1 MTLEELA
8 GEAISWLKGQ
18 GAEAELY
25 LSRSEERGLER
36 RDGEL
41 DGVQQSVSLGAGL
54 RVLSRGR
61 MGFAC
66 AAGASL
72 ETIKDLYGKIRAQ
85 LPHLQEDVHKA
96 FAAPVAAQPDAAL
109 ARSLWD
115 DSLFEEGWDSIGSK
129 LEKLEAS
136 TRSADKR
143 IDSVLRAGYGEGRG
157 EVVIA
162 STLGTFT
169 RERGGSC
176 SVGLSALCGG
186 DDDRQIGSAFQSARH
201 KSELDWEKVGRQA
214 AERTT
219 ALLGARKPPT
229 GRRSVVFDPWVA
241 GEFLDLIAGL
251 LCADQTQRGKSLLS
265 GKLGKKVGSPLVTFV
280 DDPRRRAGLASALY
294 DDEGLPTSAKTM
306 IEGGVVR
313 EFFYDTYTARRDGRA
328 SNASAGRGSY
338 RGLPSP
344 GSSNFYLKPGS
355 MSREALLSGTKDGL
369 LVLDVMGM
377 HMADP
382 ISGEFSVGVSGLLI
396 EGGRVGGPVKAAM
409 ISGNLLELLERVDA
423 VADDLTF
430 YGAMGSPTFRV
441 SHMTV
446 A

>member
-1 MTLEELA
+1 MNLEELA
-8 GEAISWLKGQ
+8 GEAVAWLKGQ
-18 GAEAELY
+18 GAEAEVY
-25 LSRSEERGLER
+25 LSRSEERGIER

-41 DGVQQSVSLGAGL
+41 DGVQQSVSLGCGL

-66 AAGASL
+66 AAGVSVEA
-72 ETIKDLYGKIRAQ
+72 IKDLYGKIQAQ
-85 LPHLQEDVHKA
+85 LPHLQEDAHKTLPA
-96 FAAPVAAQPDAAL
+96 RSAPSPDDAVSA
-109 ARSLWD
+109 SLWD
-115 DSLFEEGWDSIGSK
+115 DSLFEEAWDSIGK
-129 LEKLEAS
+129 RLEALEQAA
-136 TRSADKR
+136 RAADKR
-143 IDSVLRAGYGEGRG
+143 VDSILRAGYGEGRG

-162 STLGTFT
+162 STLGTMT

-176 SVGLSALCGG
+176 SVGLSALSGG
-186 DDDRQIGSAFQSARH
+186 DDDRQVGSAFQSARH
-201 KSELDWEKVGRQA
+201 RRDLDWDKVGRQV

-219 ALLGARKPPT
+219 ALLGAAKPPT
-229 GRRSVVFDPWVA
+229 GVRSVVFDPWVS

-251 LCADQTQRGKSLLS
+251 LCADQVQRGKSLLA
-265 GKLGKKVGSPLVTFV
+265 GKLGAKVGSELVTFV
-280 DDPRRRAGLASALY
+280 DDPRRPAGLGSALY
-294 DDEGLPTSAKTM
+294 DDEGVPTRAKTM

-313 EFFYDTYTARRDGRA
+313 EYFYDSYTARREGRA
-328 SNASAGRGSY
+328 SNGSAGRGSY

-344 GSSNFYLKPGS
+344 GSSNFFLRPGT
-355 MSREALLSGTKDGL
+355 MTRAALIEGTRDGL

-396 EGGRVGGPVKAAM
+396 ENGRIGKPVKAAM

-423 VADDLTF
+423 VASDLTF
-430 YGAMGSPTFRV
+430 YGSMGAPTFRV
-441 SHMTV
+441 SRMTV